1 MADNGQIRH
10 RHEPLDINSRA
21 IVWVGFSLVI
31 TLILS
36 GLIVFG
42 LFTYFGGRLSVG
54 STWPQ
59 KNVSENRIVSPSVAL
74 RKEKLHSYG
83 WIDKEKRIIH
93 IPIEFA
99 MELLAKRKE
108 VSRAGE
114 LAAQPRKENGQRL
127 KK

>member
-1 MADNGQIRH
+1 MADSGQVRH
-10 RHEPLDINSRA
+10 RREPLDINSRA
-21 IVWVGFSLVI
+21 IVGVGFSLAI

-54 STWPQ
+54 SVQSQTD
-59 KNVSENRIVSPSVAL
+59 VGENRIVSSSLAL

-83 WIDKEKRIIH
+83 WIDKEERIIH

-99 MELLAKRKE
+99 MKWLAKRKE
-108 VSRAGE
+108 ISQTEE
-114 LAAQPRKENGQRL
+114 LSAQPRK
-127 KK
+127 KMSKD

>member
-1 MADNGQIRH
+1 MADNGQVRH

-42 LFTYFGGRLSVG
+42 LFTYFGGRLSGGV
-54 STWPQ
+54 TWPQ
-59 KNVSENRIVSPSVAL
+59 KNVSENRTVSSPLAL

-83 WIDKEKRIIH
+83 WIDKEGRIIH

-99 MELLAKRKE
+99 MKWIVKKKE
-108 VSRAGE
+108 ISQPGE
-114 LAAQPRKENGQRL
+114 IAAQPRKENGQRL

>member
-1 MADNGQIRH
+1 MAGNGQTRH

-21 IVWVGFSLVI
+21 IVGVGFSLVI

-36 GLIVFG
+36 GFIVFC
-42 LFTYFGGRLSVG
+42 LFTYFSGRLSGG

-59 KNVSENRIVSPSVAL
+59 TNVSENRIVSPPLML
-74 RKEKLHSYG
+74 REEKLHSYG
-83 WIDKEKRIIH
+83 WIDKEKRVVH

-108 VSRAGE
+108 ISRAEE
-114 LAAQPRKENGQRL
+114 LAAQPRKENEQRL
-127 KK
+127 KE